1 MSGKEKHSLPKWISI
16 EDLSYH
22 LGLGDEDVH
31 EWIKRDAP
39 NMSQDHM
46 ERPTVPLELLKQYSD
61 SADYLKALPKA
72 LFFENLAMGP
82 DDQQSNQKWKK
93 EKLQILKSCY
103 SAIDSLEIIHSKCL
117 QLVNAC
123 EYGSKTMAAY
133 LLFSRVIS
141 TLKMSCLCQEH
152 DYWHWTALL
161 REVNEGICLAEY
173 FITEGD
179 SPNGKEYLHKWF
191 RQNHAPK
198 DLICRDALATSY
210 AAANSDFTKENHLGL
225 MEELYGKK
233 SKLTHQTFRSIR
245 EITKFKI
252 VDGKIVIEKLEC
264 GPIRYQRKLLELAVF
279 FRSNLITCFSA
290 FHACFKSLPL
300 NKDDANEL
308 SKIVKKLFD
317 EDAEAYHKEGGK
329 Y

>member
-1 MSGKEKHSLPKWISI
+1 VGKQSLPKWISI

-22 LGLGDEDVH
+22 LGLADDDVC

-72 LFFENLAMGP
+72 LFFENHAMGS
-82 DDQQSNQKWKK
+82 DDPQSNQRWKE

-103 SAIDSLEIIHSKCL
+103 SAIDYLKIIHFKYL
-117 QLVNAC
+117 QPVNAC
-123 EYGSKTMAAY
+123 RYGSKTMAAY

-141 TLKMSCLCQEH
+141 TLKMSCLCQED
-152 DYWHWTALL
+152 DYWHWTSLL
-161 REVNEGICLAEY
+161 REINEGIILAEY

-179 SPNGKEYLHKWF
+179 SPKGKDYLHKWF
-191 RQNHAPK
+191 RQNYAPK
-198 DLICRDALATSY
+198 DSVCRDALAASY
-210 AAANSDFTKENHLGL
+210 AAANTDYTKENHLSL
-225 MEELYGKK
+225 LEELYGKK

-245 EITKFKI
+245 EITKFKVI
-252 VDGKIVIEKLEC
+252 DGNVVIDRLEY
-264 GPIRYQRKLLELAVF
+264 GPIGYQRKLLELTVF

-290 FHACFKSLPL
+290 FKACFKSLPL
-300 NKDDANEL
+300 SKEDL
-308 SKIVKKLFD
+308 SDLGKIAKTLLD
-317 EDAEAYHKEGGK
+317 EDTRAFRKEGGK

>member
-1 MSGKEKHSLPKWISI
+1 MSEKEKQSSSKWISI

-22 LGLGDEDVH
+22 LGLADEDVC

-46 ERPTVPLELLKQYSD
+46 ERPTVPLKLLKQYSD

-72 LFFENLAMGP
+72 LFFENHAMGP
-82 DDQQSNQKWKK
+82 DDPQSNQKWKE

-103 SAIDSLEIIHSKCL
+103 SAIVSLEIIHSKCL
-117 QLVNAC
+117 QSVNAC
-123 EYGSKTMAAY
+123 GYGSKTMAAY

-161 REVNEGICLAEY
+161 REANEGICLAEY

-179 SPNGKEYLHKWF
+179 SPKGKEYLHKWF
-191 RQNHAPK
+191 RQNYAPK
-198 DLICRDALATSY
+198 DLVCRDALATSY
-210 AAANSDFTKENHLGL
+210 AAANSDFTKENHFGL

-252 VDGKIVIEKLEC
+252 VDGKVVIEKLEC
-264 GPIRYQRKLLELAVF
+264 GPIRYQRKLLELAIF
-279 FRSNLITCFSA
+279 FRSDLITCFSA
-290 FHACFKSLPL
+290 FHSCFKSLPL
-300 NKDDANEL
+300 NNDDAKEL

-317 EDAEAYHKEGGK
+317 EDAEAYRKEGSI